1 MSKHGVIR
9 AAWCYALLVATHMAY
24 AAAPQPQFAFTEAQ
38 IKALGIQL
46 SAVSKSAGTAG
57 QVYPAMVEL
66 PPNSEQIVSAPAGG
80 LVTQV
85 SVREN
90 DNVTRGQLLARLIS
104 PDLGPLQLQ
113 LVQAAT
119 RARLAHQTA
128 SRERTL
134 NREGIIP
141 LRRVQQADAQLA
153 EAEAAVSQ
161 SQAALELA
169 GMTRGDIARVL
180 KTSKFENNLAL
191 RAVTAGTV
199 VEVKVKSGQRVA
211 AADPLMRIAN
221 TETLWL
227 EIHAPAD
234 SARSWV
240 KGASLRIDGRS
251 AQAQVLSTSSAV
263 DPASQTVRIRAVVVS
278 GASGLRPGEAVKVI
292 APTPSFDNAW
302 DVPIGALA
310 RDGARVV
317 VFVRTAQ
324 GFEARPV
331 QVLASAGQT
340 ARVSGKLSAG
350 ERIATAGVVAL
361 KAAWLGEGGE

>member
-1 MSKHGVIR
+1 MHKH
-9 AAWCYALLVATHMAY
+9 AYLHWALVFTLLAVAPAF
-24 AAAPQPQFAFTEAQ
+24 AAPQPQFSFTEAQ

-46 SAVSKSAGTAG
+46 SAISKSAGSTG
-57 QVYPAMVEL
+57 QAYPATVEL
-66 PPNSEQIVSAPAGG
+66 PPSSEQIVSAPAGG

-85 SVREN
+85 AVREN
-90 DNVTRGQLLARLIS
+90 DKVTRGQLLARLIS
-104 PDLGPLQLQ
+104 PDLGPMQLQ
-113 LVQAAT
+113 LVHAAT
-119 RARLAHQTA
+119 RARLAGQTA
-128 SRERTL
+128 ARERSL
-134 NREGIIP
+134 NQEGIIP
-141 LRRVQQADAQLA
+141 LRRVQEAEAQLA
-153 EAEAAVSQ
+153 EAQAAVSQ
-161 SQAALELA
+161 AQAALELS
-169 GMTRGDIARVL
+169 GMARGDIARVL

-191 RAVTAGTV
+191 RATAAGTV
-199 VEVKVKSGQRVA
+199 IDVKVKSGQRVA
-211 AADPLMRIAN
+211 AADALIHVAN

-234 SARSWV
+234 TARSWV
-240 KGASLRIDGRS
+240 KGALLRIDGRN

-263 DPASQTVRIRAVVVS
+263 DPASQTVEIRAAVVS

-292 APTPSFDNAW
+292 APTPNFDNAW

-331 QVLASAGQT
+331 EVLASAGQT
-340 ARVSGKLSAG
+340 ARVRGKLNAG

>member
-1 MSKHGVIR
+1 MHKH
-9 AAWCYALLVATHMAY
+9 AYLHWALVFTLLAVAPAF
-24 AAAPQPQFAFTEAQ
+24 AAPQPQFSFTEAQ
-38 IKALGIQL
+38 LKALGIQL
-46 SAVSKSAGTAG
+46 STISKSAGTTG
-57 QVYPAMVEL
+57 QAYPATVEL
-66 PPNSEQIVSAPAGG
+66 PPNGELIVSAPAAG
-80 LVTQV
+80 LVTLV
-85 SVREN
+85 AVREN
-90 DNVTRGQLLARLIS
+90 DKVTRGQLLARLIS
-104 PDLGPLQLQ
+104 PDLGPMQLQ

-119 RARLAHQTA
+119 RARLAGQTA
-128 SRERTL
+128 ARERSL
-134 NREGIIP
+134 NQEGIIP
-141 LRRVQQADAQLA
+141 LRRVQEAEAQLA
-153 EAEAAVSQ
+153 EAHAAVGQ
-161 SQAALELA
+161 AQAALELA
-169 GMTRGDIARVL
+169 GMARGNIARVL

-191 RAVTAGTV
+191 RATAAGTV
-199 VEVKVKSGQRVA
+199 IDVKVKSGQRVA
-211 AADPLMRIAN
+211 AADPLIHVAN

-234 SARSWV
+234 TARNWV
-240 KGASLRIDGRS
+240 KGATLRIDGRN

-263 DPASQTVRIRAVVVS
+263 DPASQTVEIRAAVVS

-310 RDGARVV
+310 RDGVRVV

-331 QVLASAGQT
+331 EVLASAGQS
-340 ARVSGKLSAG
+340 ARVRGKFNPG